1 MKIPTMLGRTATAA
15 LLTFVALPH
24 ALGAQAIPTEIV
36 VRAIANDAKIIG
48 SGVGGAHI
56 TIRDARSGEILA
68 EGVQEGSTGD
78 TGAIVRN
85 PRERGATIFDTDGA
99 GAFRATLRLDRPTL
113 IEIVAEGPLKT
124 AHATQR
130 ASKTVLMIPGTDL
143 TGEGVLIVLNGFTVI
158 IEAPTAETV
167 TAGQSFD
174 VQANVTMLCGC
185 PTQPGGL
192 WDADDFVITARLLQG
207 TTVVS
212 EAIMSFTGTS
222 STYAATLTAPA
233 AGQAELQVIAVDTG
247 KANTGM
253 ANMEVRVR

>member
-1 MKIPTMLGRTATAA
+1 MTKLMGRFAIAA
-15 LLTFVALPH
+15 LLTIVSLP
-24 ALGAQAIPTEIV
+24 AAVGAQAVPTDIV

-56 TIRDARSGEILA
+56 TIRDAKTGATLA

-85 PRERGATIFDTDGA
+85 PRTRGTTIFDTEGA
-99 GAFRATLRLDRPTL
+99 GAFRATLSLVRPTL
-113 IEIVAEGPLKT
+113 VEIIAEGPLKT
-124 AHATQR
+124 SHATQR
-130 ASKTVLMIPGTDL
+130 ASKTVLMIPGEDL
-143 TGEGVLIVLNGFTVI
+143 TGEGVQLVLNGFTVVI
-158 IEAPTAETV
+158 QAPTSGV
-167 TAGQSFD
+167 VDAGQSID

-192 WDADDFVITARLLQG
+192 WDADDIRITARLLQG

-212 EAIMSFTGTS
+212 ESVMSFTGKS

-233 AGQAELQVIAVDTG
+233 SGQAELQIIAVDAG